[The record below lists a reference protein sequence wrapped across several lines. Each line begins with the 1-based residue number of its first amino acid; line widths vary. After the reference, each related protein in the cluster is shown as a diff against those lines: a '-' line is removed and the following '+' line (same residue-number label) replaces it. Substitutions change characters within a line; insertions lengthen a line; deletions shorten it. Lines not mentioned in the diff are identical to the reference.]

1 MCCRI
6 NAALIESNMDKLGG
20 IVEVDETYIGHV
32 RGRSARNRANIIEA
46 REGTL
51 VRMHRRASRV
61 LEAFIDESIRVS
73 VGAQHH
79 PTIFQGMRYRH
90 GTLEAIE
97 RLMRGGEIESGLR
110 S

>member
-1 MCCRI
+1 MFALEALEAERI
-6 NAALIESNMDKLGG
+6 LSKPG
-20 IVEVDETYIGHV
+20 
-32 RGRSARNRANIIEA
+32 
-46 REGTL
+46 EGTL

-73 VGAQHH
+73 VRAQHH